1 MDTTVDVLTDLL
13 TQPTFGSKT
22 PSKTVRVLIVDDH
35 QVVREGL
42 RRMLEMERAIK
53 IVGEA
58 VDGED
63 AVRKA
68 VGLVP
73 DVVVMDLKMPRMDG
87 IAATREIKKAVPCVN
102 VLVLTLYSEDYINEA
117 IEAGASGYLLKDC
130 DSEQITRA
138 VFQVCDGLCPIAPS
152 LTRDLVARF
161 TSISRTNS
169 DPVLTHR
176 QRNILKY
183 TAEGVAGDE
192 IAALLSI
199 SRSTLKREIYQI
211 LQKLNVND
219 RAQAVS
225 EAIKRKIISP

>member
-1 MDTTVDVLTDLL
+1 MNTALDVLADLV
-13 TQPTFGSKT
+13 TQPTSVT
-22 PSKTVRVLIVDDH
+22 RVQNKTVRVLIVDDH

-42 RRMLEMERAIK
+42 RRMLEMERSIK

-58 VDGED
+58 ADGEE
-63 AVRKA
+63 AVSKA

-73 DVVVMDLKMPRMDG
+73 DVVVMDLKMPKMDG
-87 IAATREIKKAVPCVN
+87 IAATREIKRAMPCVN
-102 VLVLTLYSEDYINEA
+102 VLVLTLYSEDYVNEA

-130 DSEQITRA
+130 DAEQITRA
-138 VFQVCDGLCPIAPS
+138 VYQVCDGLCPIAPS
-152 LTRDLVARF
+152 LTRDLVSRF
-161 TSISRTNS
+161 TNMSRTNS
-169 DPVLTHR
+169 DPVLTQR
-176 QRNILKY
+176 QRTILKY

-192 IAALLSI
+192 IASLLSI